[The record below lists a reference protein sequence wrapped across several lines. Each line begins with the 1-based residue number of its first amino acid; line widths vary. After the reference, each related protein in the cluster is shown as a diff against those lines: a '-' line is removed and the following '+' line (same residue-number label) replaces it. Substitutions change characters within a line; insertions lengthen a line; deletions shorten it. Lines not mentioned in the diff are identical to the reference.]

1 MKLSFASKNQPEVP
15 LQPDVILAS
24 QSIGRKSLLEKL
36 GIRFRTVVTRVDEE
50 KIVDANPIKTIQKRA
65 QAKADEVINNPR
77 VYMVPEDRDVVI
89 ITADSMAVVG
99 KKLYGKA
106 VDRDDAKHIIKELM
120 GKTHNY
126 VTSITVTH
134 LELGKVKKT
143 WAKTVETK
151 VTLGK
156 LTVAELESYVT
167 RYDFTRFAAGYAINE
182 TPYTLVTKVDGSL
195 TNVVGL
201 PFEALL
207 PILRSIKI
215 IDAPPPEKVI

>member
-15 LQPDVILAS
+15 LQPDIILAS
-24 QSIGRKSLLEKL
+24 QSVGRKSLLEKL

-77 VYMVPEDRDVVI
+77 VYMVPEDRDVVV

-106 VDRDDAKHIIKELM
+106 IDRDDAKRILKELM
-120 GKTHNY
+120 GKTHVF
-126 VTSITVTH
+126 VTSLTVTH

-195 TNVVGL
+195 TSVIGL

-207 PILRSIKI
+207 PILRAIKI

>member
-106 VDRDDAKHIIKELM
+106 IDRDDAKRIIKELM

-134 LELGKVKKT
+134 MELGKVKKT

>member
-1 MKLSFASKNQPEVP
+1 MKLSFASKNQPEIP

-50 KIVDANPIKTIQKRA
+50 KIVDSNPIKTIQKRA

-106 VDRDDAKHIIKELM
+106 LDRDDAKRILKELM
-120 GKTHNY
+120 GKTHVF
-126 VTSITVTH
+126 VTALTVTH
-134 LELGKVKKT
+134 MELGKVKKT
-143 WAKTVETK
+143 WAKSMETK

-156 LTVAELESYVT
+156 LTTAELESYVT
-167 RYDFTRFAAGYAINE
+167 RYDFTRFAAGYALNE

-207 PILRSIKI
+207 PILRAIKI
-215 IDAPPPEKVI
+215 IDAPPPEKI